1 LSNILFFGG
10 TVVTMASGNPEAEAV
25 LVSGNK
31 VSAVGSLSELRQRAG
46 TDVELMDLGGKTLL
60 PGFIDAHSH
69 ILWAAKTRGAPV
81 IDVRAQT
88 VPTYQALLA
97 KIKRHVAASIAGEP
111 LLFFGLDPQL
121 HHDLSYP
128 SRDDLDAI
136 APNNPIGIQTSNLH
150 VLFLNSAGLALCDLD
165 EHTPIPEGST
175 IDRSDDGRLTGRIG
189 EAITWIALEK
199 FYQVWGDARLNEEFQ
214 NSIVNFASQ
223 GITTTTE
230 HLYQPFYKPYYQAA
244 LNQKLPMPR
253 VAAYQQAVSSDM
265 KVEQF
270 TLGQDRMWMAGIKI
284 HADGS
289 PFVGNVWLSE
299 PYLETPTTLE
309 RMNLRPGHTGS
320 INYPPDYFA
329 DMVRTYFAQGWQ
341 MAVHTQGDR
350 TIDMV
355 LDVLEEALKET
366 PRRDHRFRLEH
377 CGLMREDQI
386 IRAKDLGVQCSFF
399 INHITYWGAP
409 IEDALFGP
417 ERAAHYVPS
426 GSAAKSGMKVSLHA
440 DTPMT
445 DPSALAMIQA
455 AVTRKADDG
464 RCVGP
469 DQRMEPIDALKA
481 VTIDAAFHIGM
492 EQKLGSIEVGKY
504 ADFAILDSNPLIVQ
518 PDQLSEI
525 QVSQTW
531 IDGEKVWSHE

>member
-1 LSNILFFGG
+1 LSSILFFGG
-10 TVVTMASGNPEAEAV
+10 TVLTMSSDSHSAEAV
-25 LVSGNK
+25 LVSSGK
-31 VSAVGSLSELRQRAG
+31 ISAVGSLNDLRLRAG
-46 TDVELMDLGGKTLL
+46 PDVELMDLDGKVLM

-97 KIKRHVAASIAGEP
+97 KMTRQVAASAEGEP

-121 HHDLSYP
+121 HHDLDYP
-128 SRDDLDAI
+128 TRDELDAI

-150 VLFLNSAGLALCDLD
+150 VLFLNSAGLTLCGID
-165 EHTPIPEGST
+165 EDTPVPEGST
-175 IDRSDDGRLTGRIG
+175 IDRGDDGRLTGRIG
-189 EAITWIALEK
+189 EAITWVALEQ
-199 FYQVWGDARLNEEFQ
+199 FYQFWGDTRLNEEFK
-214 NSIVNFASQ
+214 NSIINFASQ

-244 LNQKLPMPR
+244 LNQNLPMPR

-265 KVEQF
+265 KAQTF

-299 PYLETPTTLE
+299 PYLETPTTLV
-309 RMNLRPGHTGS
+309 RMNLRPGHAGS
-320 INYPPDYFA
+320 VNYPPDYFA
-329 DMVRTYFAQGWQ
+329 EMVRTYFSQGWQ

-355 LDVLEEALKET
+355 LDVLENALQDT
-366 PRRDHRFRLEH
+366 PRKDHRFRLEH

-386 IRAKDLGVQCSFF
+386 IRAKALGVQCSFF

-426 GSAAKSGMKVSLHA
+426 GSAAANGMKVSLHA

-445 DPSALAMIQA
+445 DPSALAMVQA
-455 AVTRKADDG
+455 AVTRKTEDG

-469 DQRMEPIDALKA
+469 DQRMNILDALKA
-481 VTIDAAFHIGM
+481 VTIDAAYHIRM
-492 EQKLGSIEVGKY
+492 EAKLGSLEPGKY
-504 ADFAILDSNPLIVQ
+504 ADFAILEANPLTCEHDNI
-518 PDQLSEI
+518 SEI
-525 QVSQTW
+525 QVLQTW
-531 IDGEKVWSHE
+531 IAGEKVWSNE